1 VRAVGAVEQVW
12 RALEYCLEDVE
23 GLRPGEV
30 ELLWLPGLTPCLFL
44 SPRASGPQRESA
56 VAHAL
61 VTLGMRSSGFGL
73 FVEHMAAL
81 VRPLV
86 PALLSGLAGAKL
98 LHICAWDGVT
108 SAIERLLGLANYL
121 PG

>member
-1 VRAVGAVEQVW
+1 VRAVGVVEQVW
-12 RALEYCLEDVE
+12 RALEYCLEEVE
-23 GLRPGEV
+23 GLRPGEA
-30 ELLWLPGLTPCLFL
+30 ELVWLPGLTPCLFL
-44 SPRASGPQRESA
+44 SPRAANHQREAA

-61 VTLGMRSSGFGL
+61 VLLGMQSSGFGP

-98 LHICAWDGVT
+98 LHICAWDGLT
-108 SAIERLLGLANYL
+108 SAIEALLALPNFLRL
-121 PG
+121 